1 MTESKVSSSRE
12 FHSPRA
18 NLRNKVSGSENG
30 TPVGRDVVHSSSDIR
45 TFEFESCSGNFGVV
59 LENRDSK
66 SPSRTRSALGNIRIT
81 EISPDSE
88 AKRDGRLTV
97 GDRVL
102 EINGHDLSRASLERA
117 R

>member
-18 NLRNKVSGSENG
+18 NKVSGSENG
-30 TPVGRDVVHSSSDIR
+30 TLVGRDVVYSSGDIR
-45 TFEFESCSGNFGVV
+45 TFEFEGCSANFGVV
-59 LENRDSK
+59 LENRDSR
-66 SPSRTRSALGNIRIT
+66 SPSRTRSALGNIRII
-81 EISPDSE
+81 EISPDST
-88 AKRDGRLTV
+88 AKRDGRLAV

>member
-12 FHSPRA
+12 LNSPRT
-18 NLRNKVSGSENG
+18 NKVPVSENG
-30 TPVGRDVVHSSSDIR
+30 TLVRNDIVSTGDIR
-45 TFEFESCSGNFGVV
+45 TFEFEGCSGSFGVV
-59 LENRDSK
+59 FENRITG
-66 SPSRTRSALGNIRIT
+66 SPSRARSALGNIRISQ
-81 EISPDSE
+81 ILPDS
-88 AKRDGRLTV
+88 AAQRDGRLSV